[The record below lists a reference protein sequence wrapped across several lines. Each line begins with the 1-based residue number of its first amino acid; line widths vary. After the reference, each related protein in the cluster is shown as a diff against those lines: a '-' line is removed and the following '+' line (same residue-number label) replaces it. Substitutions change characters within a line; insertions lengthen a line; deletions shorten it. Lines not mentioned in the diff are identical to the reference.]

1 MLFSNKKKR
10 KEQITATSTWINLAN
25 DDKHKNQDTKEYIH
39 YYAFYIKFK
48 EKNNQNISL
57 GMHIQIIKP

>member
-25 DDKHKNQDTKEYIH
+25 DDKHKNQDTKEYTH
-39 YYAFYIKFK
+39 CYAFYIKFK